1 MTSSQVVLTVL
12 LGVFPVCTA
21 ERLSPSNPR
30 LRLGGRLPK
39 STVIL
44 RIPVHR
50 QGGREISAR
59 TMCNRS
65 VSNGVV
71 AHFSL
76 AFMTGALRAKR
87 GERDISRG
95 ARHEHEARGEEENF
109 IFVFPSSRAPR
120 KISRSPRL
128 AHKAPVMQVNFSQTC
143 IPYWLAHTLHNGNIF
158 SSTSYPYA
166 STMSVKARADQT
178 WNIFVSE
185 FYISISAV
193 QTSLLQVKG
202 KFTSEGYIT

>member
-1 MTSSQVVLTVL
+1 MIWTQEGHVLMEFPLEKYCCCCCCCWLRRFQHLTSEDDFISGCPDSTPGRVPVL
-12 LGVFPVCTA
+12 CTA
-21 ERLSPSNPR
+21 EWLSPSNPR

-44 RIPVHR
+44 RIPVPR

-65 VSNGVV
+65 VSNGAV

-95 ARHEHEARGEEENF
+95 ARHEREARDEEK
-109 IFVFPSSRAPR
+109 R
-120 KISRSPRL
+120 KISLFSSPRL
-128 AHKAPVMQVNFSQTC
+128 ALRAKYRVRPAWVIKRLSC
-143 IPYWLAHTLHNGNIF
+143 RLISLRCAILAGT
-158 SSTSYPYA
+158 
-166 STMSVKARADQT
+166 
-178 WNIFVSE
+178 
-185 FYISISAV
+185 
-193 QTSLLQVKG
+193 
-202 KFTSEGYIT
+202 YITEWKHFLIHVVPILKHNEC